1 MCGGQVGNHNV
12 IKNSVVEKGRNI
24 HVIRSLVTGSDISLT
39 GSVMIVIPSDI
50 IVIGS
55 EMIEDSIV

>member
-39 GSVMIVIPSDI
+39 GSDMIVIPSDI

-55 EMIEDSIV
+55 EVIEDSIV

>member
-1 MCGGQVGNHNV
+1 M
-12 IKNSVVEKGRNI
+12 IKNSVEEKGRNI
-24 HVIRSLVTGSDISLT
+24 HVIRSLVIGSDISLT
-39 GSVMIVIPSDI
+39 GSDMIVIPSDI